1 MLLVNAVMD
10 GLNLVA
16 KEAPLVNTRDGVV
29 VLSDNAGAHEELGD
43 WAVSIDPF
51 DVERPGRRRSSEAL
65 ALPPSRAPPRLEA
78 IRAHVRDTTWR
89 RGSTAQLADL
99 DRASTMRRR
108 S

>member
-1 MLLVNAVMD
+1 MD

-29 VLSDNAGAHEELGD
+29 VLSVNAGVHEELGE

-51 DVERPGRRRSSEAL
+51 DVEAQSAALEEAISLPRAQRRSW
-65 ALPPSRAPPRLEA
+65 LEA
-78 IRAHVRDTTWR
+78 IREHVRRHDLEAWIE
-89 RGSTAQLADL
+89 AQLADV